1 MYILIPKLNNF
12 FMDKIHKMDQI
23 WTHSISRGIC
33 NSLIFSL
40 LIKYIFIA
48 KLNNFFM
55 DKIHK
60 MDHIWIHLYTTLNK
74 ILMAI
79 RSRLQYS

>member
-1 MYILIPKLNNF
+1 
-12 FMDKIHKMDQI
+12 MDKIHKMDHI
-23 WTHSISRGIC
+23 WTHSISRGKG
-33 NSLIFSL
+33 NSLIISL

-48 KLNNFFM
+48 KINNFFM

-60 MDHIWIHLYTTLNK
+60 MDHIWIPLYITLYN
-74 ILMAI
+74 LSMVI